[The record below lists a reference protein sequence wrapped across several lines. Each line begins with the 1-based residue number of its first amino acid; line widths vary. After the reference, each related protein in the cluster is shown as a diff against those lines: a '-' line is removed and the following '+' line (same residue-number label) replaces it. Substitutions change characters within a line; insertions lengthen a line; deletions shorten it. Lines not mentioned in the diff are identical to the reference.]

1 MSKKSGYLNR
11 TLEFHKIYEEEIIP
25 ILKSYKQ
32 QNEKVDKKKV
42 VCPYCG
48 HPVNAM
54 QTEDAHCRG
63 IYFRCKNKDCK
74 KIFELKL

>member
-1 MSKKSGYLNR
+1 MEKVDKK
-11 TLEFHKIYEEEIIP
+11 
-25 ILKSYKQ
+25 
-32 QNEKVDKKKV
+32 KVDKKKV